1 SADGQYGDIPGYVTW
16 HVRGGYDFG
25 PQASNLKVAAGVK
38 NLFDKQY
45 YTRSS
50 DNNAG
55 LYVGEPRTF
64 YVQASVGF

>member
-1 SADGQYGDIPGYVTW
+1 MTW
-16 HVRGGYDFG
+16 HARGGYDFG
-25 PQASNLKVAAGVK
+25 AQMANLKVAAGVK

-45 YTRSS
+45 FTRSS

>member
-1 SADGQYGDIPGYVTW
+1 MTW
-16 HVRGGYDFG
+16 HARGGYDFG
-25 PQASNLKVAAGVK
+25 PKLVNLTLAAGVK

-45 YTRSS
+45 FTRSS

-55 LYVGEPRTF
+55 IYVGEPRTF

>member
-1 SADGQYGDIPGYVTW
+1 MA
-16 HVRGGYDFG
+16 
-25 PQASNLKVAAGVK
+25 NLKVAAGVK

-45 YTRSS
+45 FTRSS